1 VAAAARLEA
10 EGEGSMGAFARISMI
25 GWLQG
30 RLFETWQQAGRCG
43 VLLICQGVGYEL
55 QISLRHWQR
64 LPAPGEELC
73 LHVHHSIRDDGWS
86 LFGFADRIERD
97 LFRELLAVSGVGPQ
111 AALGLLG
118 ALDPAELVGAVVRS
132 DLRRLCQA
140 PGVGKR
146 TAERLAVELRQRFR
160 DRYAALVDG
169 ADSGA
174 DNEELPSEA
183 LPAAGA
189 ADEVGITLAAL
200 GYEAL
205 EIHRALRA
213 VAAAGLA
220 SDAPVDSWIRDCLR
234 WLSRPAA

>member
-1 VAAAARLEA
+1 
-10 EGEGSMGAFARISMI
+10 MGAFARISMI

-30 RLFETWQQAGRCG
+30 RLLETWQQAGRYG
-43 VLLICQGVGYEL
+43 ILLVCQGVGYEL
-55 QISLRHWQR
+55 QLSQRHWQH
-64 LPAPGEELC
+64 LPGGGAELS
-73 LHVHHSIRDDGWS
+73 LHVHQSIRDDGWT

-97 LFRELLAVSGVGPQ
+97 LFRELLGVSGVGPQ

-118 ALDPAELVGAVVRS
+118 ALEPRDLVSAVVRS

-160 DRYAALVDG
+160 ERFVALVDG
-169 ADSGA
+169 ADTGSDG
-174 DNEELPSEA
+174 DDLPGEA
-183 LPAAGA
+183 LPDALG

-213 VAAAGLA
+213 VAATGLA
-220 SDAPVDSWIRDCLR
+220 GDAPVDSWIRECLR
-234 WLSRPAA
+234 WLSQSAA

>member
-1 VAAAARLEA
+1 
-10 EGEGSMGAFARISMI
+10 MI

-30 RLFETWQQAGRCG
+30 RLSETWQQAGRYG
-43 VLLICQGVGYEL
+43 ILLVCQGVGYEL
-55 QISLRHWQR
+55 QLSQRHWQL
-64 LPAPGEELC
+64 LPGGGAELS
-73 LHVHHSIRDDGWS
+73 LHVHQSIRDDGWT

-97 LFRELLAVSGVGPQ
+97 LFRELLGVSGVGPQ

-118 ALDPAELVGAVVRS
+118 ALEPRELVSAVVRS

-160 DRYAALVDG
+160 ERFVALVDG
-169 ADSGA
+169 ADTGSDG
-174 DNEELPSEA
+174 DDLPGEA
-183 LPAAGA
+183 LPDAVG
-189 ADEVGITLAAL
+189 ADEVGITLSAL

-213 VAAAGLA
+213 AAATGLA
-220 SDAPVDSWIRDCLR
+220 GDAPVDSWIRECLR
-234 WLSRPAA
+234 WLSQSAA

>member
-1 VAAAARLEA
+1 MRLWG
-10 EGEGSMGAFARISMI
+10 EGEGSMGVFARISMI

-30 RLFETWQQAGRCG
+30 RRSETWQQGGRCG
-43 VLLICQGVGYEL
+43 VLLICHGVGYEL
-55 QISLRHWQR
+55 QLSPRHWQK
-64 LPAPGEELC
+64 LPPEGEELS
-73 LHVHHSIRDDGWS
+73 LHVHHSIRDDGWT

-118 ALDPAELVGAVVRS
+118 SLEPRELVSAVVRG
-132 DLRRLCQA
+132 DLRCLCQA

-160 DRYAALVDG
+160 ERFVTLLDG
-169 ADSGA
+169 AEGASDS
-174 DNEELPSEA
+174 EELPG
-183 LPAAGA
+183 GA
-189 ADEVGITLAAL
+189 VPGGIGADDVAITLAAL

-213 VAAAGLA
+213 VAAAGMA
-220 SDAPVDSWIRDCLR
+220 SDAPVDTWIRDCLR
-234 WLSRPAA
+234 WLSQSAA

>member
-1 VAAAARLEA
+1 
-10 EGEGSMGAFARISMI
+10 MGAFARISMI

-30 RLFETWQQAGRCG
+30 RLSETWQQGGRCG
-43 VLLICQGVGYEL
+43 LLLICQGVGYEL
-55 QISLRHWQR
+55 QLSQRHWQR
-64 LPAPGEELC
+64 LPAPGAELS
-73 LHVHHSIRDDGWS
+73 LHVHHSIRDDGWT

-118 ALDPAELVGAVVRS
+118 ALEPRELVSAVVRS

-160 DRYAALVDG
+160 ERFVALVDG
-169 ADSGA
+169 ADISSDG
-174 DNEELPSEA
+174 DELPGEA
-183 LPAAGA
+183 LPDAVG

-213 VAAAGLA
+213 VAATGLA
-220 SDAPVDSWIRDCLR
+220 SDAPVDSWIRECLR
-234 WLSRPAA
+234 WLSRAAA

>member
-1 VAAAARLEA
+1 
-10 EGEGSMGAFARISMI
+10 MGAFARISMI

-30 RLFETWQQAGRCG
+30 RLAETWQQGGRCG
-43 VLLICQGVGYEL
+43 LLLICQGVGYEL
-55 QISLRHWQR
+55 QLSQRHWQQ
-64 LPAPGEELC
+64 LPAPGTDLS
-73 LHVHHSIRDDGWS
+73 LHVHHSIRDDGWT

-118 ALDPAELVGAVVRS
+118 ALEARDLVSAVVRS

-146 TAERLAVELRQRFR
+146 TAERLAVELRQRFKER
-160 DRYAALVDG
+160 FVALVDG
-169 ADSGA
+169 T
-174 DNEELPSEA
+174 DNGSDGDDLPVEA
-183 LPAAGA
+183 WPDAVG

-213 VAAAGLA
+213 VAATGLA
-220 SDAPVDSWIRDCLR
+220 SDASVDTWIRECLR
-234 WLSRPAA
+234 WLSRSAA

>member
-1 VAAAARLEA
+1 
-10 EGEGSMGAFARISMI
+10 MGVFARISMI

-30 RLFETWQQAGRCG
+30 RRSETWQQGGRCG
-43 VLLICQGVGYEL
+43 VVLICYGVGYEL
-55 QISLRHWQR
+55 QLSPRHWQQ
-64 LPAPGEELC
+64 LPAEGEELS
-73 LHVHHSIRDDGWS
+73 LHVHHSIRDDGWT

-118 ALDPAELVGAVVRS
+118 SLEPRELVSAVVRG
-132 DLRRLCQA
+132 DLRCLCQA

-160 DRYAALVDG
+160 ERFVTLVGGAEGASDG
-169 ADSGA
+169 
-174 DNEELPSEA
+174 EELPG
-183 LPAAGA
+183 GA
-189 ADEVGITLAAL
+189 VPEGVGADEVAITLAAL

-220 SDAPVDSWIRDCLR
+220 SDAPVDTWIRDCLR
-234 WLSRPAA
+234 WLSQSAA

>member
-1 VAAAARLEA
+1 
-10 EGEGSMGAFARISMI
+10 MI

-30 RLFETWQQAGRCG
+30 RLSETWQQSGRCG
-43 VLLICQGVGYEL
+43 LLLICQGVGYEL
-55 QISLRHWQR
+55 QLSQRQWQG
-64 LPAPGEELC
+64 LPAAGTELS
-73 LHVHHSIRDDGWS
+73 LHVHHSIRDDGWT

-118 ALDPAELVGAVVRS
+118 ALEPRELVSAVVRS

-160 DRYAALVDG
+160 ERFVALVDG
-169 ADSGA
+169 ADINS
-174 DNEELPSEA
+174 DNDGDDLPGEA
-183 LPAAGA
+183 LPDAAG

-213 VAAAGLA
+213 VAATGLA
-220 SDAPVDSWIRDCLR
+220 SDAPVDTWIRDCLR
-234 WLSRPAA
+234 WLSRSAA